1 MGRHHRRL
9 DESATTHLFVLAHSV
24 PRTRGRAH
32 RHQVSPTLARLI
44 DSWPATPAF
53 VQTHTFLVLAANPLA
68 QALSPAHTPG
78 TNFLRAVFLDPD
90 SFLVEPD
97 PRQDLVACLRGLAG
111 TEADDPDLETL
122 VSELSLR
129 SESFRRLWARHDVRG
144 RTNGRATITHP
155 RGGTLTLDL
164 ERLLVPS
171 TPGQQL
177 VVYSAE
183 PDSRTAGHARHCVS
197 SRNWPTEGARL
208 GPVLWRCGS
217 RACWSFWPRCPTLAI
232 RTAYGTP
239 PGCEPAPHRASA
251 APGASAPHR
260 GAHPVPWRPGSTR
273 LRRSPGIPSG
283 KHLSHC
289 LASG

>member
-1 MGRHHRRL
+1 MHDRTVNPLGEYLRARRELLRPADVGFPETIRRRVPGLRQEEVATLSGISVDYYLGLEQGRDRRPSTEILRALAQAPRL
-9 DESATTHLFVLAHSV
+9 DESATTHLFALAHSV

-44 DSWPATPAF
+44 NSWPATPAF
-53 VQTHTFLVLAANPLA
+53 VQTHTFLVPAANPLA

-78 TNFLRAVFLDPD
+78 TNFLRVVFLDPD

-122 VSELSLR
+122 VGELSLR

-155 RGGTLTLDL
+155 RVGTLTLDL

-171 TPGQQL
+171 TPGQATGGL
-177 VVYSAE
+177 LNG
-183 PDSRTAGHARHCVS
+183 AGQ
-197 SRNWPTEGARL
+197 
-208 GPVLWRCGS
+208 PVTR
-217 RACWSFWPRCPTLAI
+217 
-232 RTAYGTP
+232 GT
-239 PGCEPAPHRASA
+239 ASA
-251 APGASAPHR
+251 R
-260 GAHPVPWRPGSTR
+260 ETDR
-273 LRRSPGIPSG
+273 LRPRG
-283 KHLSHC
+283 
-289 LASG
+289 